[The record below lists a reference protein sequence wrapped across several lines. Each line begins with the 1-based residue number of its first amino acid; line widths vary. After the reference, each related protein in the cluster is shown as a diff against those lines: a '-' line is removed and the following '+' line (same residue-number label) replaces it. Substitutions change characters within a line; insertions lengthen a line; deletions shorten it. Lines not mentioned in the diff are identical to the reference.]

1 MDIALLTVVFVLAL
15 SIIIALIVIS
25 VVVPRGIRNI
35 NNYQIRTPRVYKPK
49 SYKRSYGRK

>member
-25 VVVPRGIRNI
+25 AIVPRGIKNI
-35 NNYQIRTPRVYKPK
+35 NNYQMKTPKAYKPR
-49 SYKRSYGRK
+49 SYKRYYGRK

>member
-1 MDIALLTVVFVLAL
+1 LAL

-25 VVVPRGIRNI
+25 AIVPRGFRNI
-35 NNYQIRTPRVYKPK
+35 NNYQMKTPKVYKPR